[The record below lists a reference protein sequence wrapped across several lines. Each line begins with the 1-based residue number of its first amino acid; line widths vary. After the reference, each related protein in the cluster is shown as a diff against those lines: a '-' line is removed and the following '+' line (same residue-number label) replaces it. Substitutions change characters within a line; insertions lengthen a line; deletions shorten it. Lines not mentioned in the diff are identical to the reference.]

1 MNRVNLKPFTEDCW
15 LAAALQGQ
23 HTLGPGRVGTLPRP
37 ARASLAARLLET
49 VSEAQ
54 LQQAREEAESCGLI
68 LLTPAHPA
76 YPLTLLTSADGPAVL
91 YVEGDLTALAKP
103 QLAIVGPRRMT
114 ALGEGDARRLAGDL
128 ARSGW
133 VITSGLALGI
143 DGVAH
148 RAALAAGG
156 LTLAVLGS
164 GHRRIYP
171 AAHRPLA
178 QAILEQGA
186 VVSEFPPTMS
196 ARPHHFPARNR
207 IVSGLSQGVVV
218 IEAGHRSGAL
228 ITARLAV
235 AQGREVFVVPRHTLD
250 PAGAGG
256 HRLLREGA
264 TLIRDA
270 RDIEESLAPDGQQR
284 SLFPG
289 LGLGLE
295 APAVLACREEST
307 YEASAS
313 IDGEDV
319 GGQKIMRM
327 LQNHSPQALE
337 ALLTALPGLSLQ
349 ELLAQVSALELAG
362 RLWLR
367 GEQVH
372 YLR

>member
-23 HTLGPGRVGTLPRP
+23 YTLAPGHVGTLPRP

-49 VSEAQ
+49 VSEAR
-54 LQQAREEAESCGLI
+54 LRQAREEAEAHGVT

-76 YPLTLLTSADGPAVL
+76 YPLTLLTSADGPPVL
-91 YVEGDLTALAKP
+91 YLEGDLTALAKP
-103 QLAIVGPRRMT
+103 QLAIIGPRRMT

-178 QAILEQGA
+178 QAILERGA

-218 IEAGHRSGAL
+218 IEAGHRSRAL

-235 AQGREVFVVPRHTLD
+235 AQGREVFVVPRHALD

-270 RDIEESLAPDGQQR
+270 RDIEESLTPEGQQP

-289 LGLGLE
+289 LGGGSE
-295 APAVLACREEST
+295 ARRAFVPEETPAS
-307 YEASAS
+307 EANAS
-313 IDGEDV
+313 IVE
-319 GGQKIMRM
+319 GGACEGIIMQM
-327 LQNHSPQALE
+327 LQNHSPQSLE
-337 ALLTALPGLSLQ
+337 TLRTALPALSPP
-349 ELLAQVSALELAG
+349 ELLAQLSALELAG

>member
-15 LAAALQGQ
+15 LAAALLGQ

-148 RAALAAGG
+148 RAALTAGG

-235 AQGREVFVVPRHTLD
+235 AQGREVFVVPRHALD

-264 TLIRDA
+264 TLVRDA
-270 RDIEESLAPDGQQR
+270 RDIEESLAPDGLQR

-295 APAVLACREEST
+295 APAVLACREANN
-307 YEASAS
+307 YEASALM
-313 IDGEDV
+313 DGEDV

>member
-1 MNRVNLKPFTEDCW
+1 
-15 LAAALQGQ
+15 
-23 HTLGPGRVGTLPRP
+23 
-37 ARASLAARLLET
+37 
-49 VSEAQ
+49 
-54 LQQAREEAESCGLI
+54 
-68 LLTPAHPA
+68 
-76 YPLTLLTSADGPAVL
+76 
-91 YVEGDLTALAKP
+91 
-103 QLAIVGPRRMT
+103 MT

-235 AQGREVFVVPRHTLD
+235 AQGREVFVVPRHALD

-270 RDIEESLAPDGQQR
+270 RDIEESLIPEAQQP
-284 SLFPG
+284 SLFPR
-289 LGLGLE
+289 LGPGLE
-295 APAVLACREEST
+295 APDALDDSDKDEATASRISCESV
-307 YEASAS
+307 EH
-313 IDGEDV
+313 
-319 GGQKIMRM
+319 KIMRL
-327 LQNHSPQALE
+327 LQKASPQSLE
-337 ALLTALPGLSLQ
+337 TLLAALPSVSPP
-349 ELLAQVSALELAG
+349 ELLSQLSALELAG
-362 RLWLR
+362 RLWLS
-367 GEQVH
+367 GEQAH

>member
-1 MNRVNLKPFTEDCW
+1 MNRANLKPFTEECW

-23 HTLGPGRVGTLPRP
+23 HTLGPGHVGTLPRP
-37 ARASLAARLLET
+37 ARASLAARLLEG
-49 VSEAQ
+49 VSEAR
-54 LQQAREEAESCGLI
+54 LRQAREEAEAHGVT

-76 YPLTLLTSADGPAVL
+76 YPLTLLSSADGPTVL
-91 YVEGDLTALAKP
+91 YVEGDLSALAKP
-103 QLAIVGPRRMT
+103 QLAIIGPRRMT

-148 RAALAAGG
+148 RAALVAGG

-178 QAILEQGA
+178 QAILERGA

-235 AQGREVFVVPRHTLD
+235 AQGREVFVVPRHALD

-270 RDIEESLAPDGQQR
+270 RDIEESLTPDGLQP
-284 SLFPG
+284 SLFPSVRRG
-289 LGLGLE
+289 PDVPAAPTLRGGREHE
-295 APAVLACREEST
+295 AA
-307 YEASAS
+307 AS
-313 IDGEDV
+313 INGAESS
-319 GGQKIMRM
+319 GHKIIHL
-327 LQNHSPQALE
+327 LQNNSPQSLE
-337 ALLTALPGLSLQ
+337 VLLTALPGLSPP
-349 ELLAQVSALELAG
+349 ELLSELSGLELAG
-362 RLWLR
+362 RLWLS
-367 GEQVH
+367 GDQVH

>member
-49 VSEAQ
+49 VSEAR

-235 AQGREVFVVPRHTLD
+235 AQGREVFVVPRHALD
-250 PAGAGG
+250 PAGVGG

-295 APAVLACREEST
+295 APAVLACGEEST
-307 YEASAS
+307 YEAPAS
-313 IDGEDV
+313 IGGEDA
-319 GGQKIMRM
+319 GPQKIMQM

>member
-1 MNRVNLKPFTEDCW
+1 
-15 LAAALQGQ
+15 
-23 HTLGPGRVGTLPRP
+23 
-37 ARASLAARLLET
+37 
-49 VSEAQ
+49 VSEAR
-54 LQQAREEAESCGLI
+54 LQQAREEAEAHGVT

-76 YPLTLLTSADGPAVL
+76 YPRTLLSSADGPTVL

-103 QLAIVGPRRMT
+103 QLAIIGPRRMT

-235 AQGREVFVVPRHTLD
+235 AQGREVFVVPRHALD

-270 RDIEESLAPDGQQR
+270 RDIEESLIPEAQQP
-284 SLFPG
+284 SLFPR
-289 LGLGLE
+289 LGPGLE
-295 APAVLACREEST
+295 APDALDDSDKDEATASRISCESV
-307 YEASAS
+307 EH
-313 IDGEDV
+313 
-319 GGQKIMRM
+319 KIMRL
-327 LQNHSPQALE
+327 LQKASPQSLE
-337 ALLTALPGLSLQ
+337 TLLAALPSVSPP
-349 ELLAQVSALELAG
+349 ELLSQLSALELAG
-362 RLWLR
+362 RLWLS
-367 GEQVH
+367 GEQAH

>member
-1 MNRVNLKPFTEDCW
+1 MNRANLKPFTEDCW

-23 HTLGPGRVGTLPRP
+23 HTLGPGHVATLPRS

-49 VSEAQ
+49 VPEAR
-54 LQQAREEAESCGLI
+54 LQHAREEAEAHGVT

-76 YPLTLLTSADGPAVL
+76 YPLTLLTSVDGPTVL
-91 YVEGDLTALAKP
+91 YVEGDLAVLTKP
-103 QLAIVGPRRMT
+103 QLAIIGPRRMT

-128 ARSGW
+128 AHRGW

-178 QAILEQGA
+178 QAILERGA

-218 IEAGHRSGAL
+218 IEASHRSGAL

-235 AQGREVFVVPRHTLD
+235 AQGREVFVVPRHALD

-270 RDIEESLAPDGQQR
+270 RDIEESLTPEGQQL
-284 SLFPG
+284 SIFPG
-289 LGLGLE
+289 LGGGLE
-295 APAVLACREEST
+295 TREAFVSKEAPIG
-307 YEASAS
+307 EADAS
-313 IDGEDV
+313 IGGGNAFGE
-319 GGQKIMRM
+319 KIMQA
-327 LQNHSPQALE
+327 LQNHSPQSLDT
-337 ALLTALPGLSLQ
+337 LLTALPALSPP
-349 ELLAQVSALELAG
+349 ELLAQLSALELAG

>member
-235 AQGREVFVVPRHTLD
+235 AQGREVFVVPRHALD

-270 RDIEESLAPDGQQR
+270 RDIEESLAPDGLQR

-295 APAVLACREEST
+295 APAVLACREASN

-327 LQNHSPQALE
+327 LKNHSSQALE

>member
-76 YPLTLLTSADGPAVL
+76 YPPTLLTSADGPAVL

-235 AQGREVFVVPRHTLD
+235 AQGREVFVVPRHALD
-250 PAGAGG
+250 PAGVGG

-295 APAVLACREEST
+295 APAVLACGEESA
-307 YEASAS
+307 YEAPAS
-313 IDGEDV
+313 IDGEDA
-319 GGQKIMRM
+319 GGQKIMQM

>member
-1 MNRVNLKPFTEDCW
+1 MNQANLKPFTEDCW

-23 HTLGPGRVGTLPRP
+23 YTLAPGYVGTLPRP
-37 ARASLAARLLET
+37 ARASLAERLLET
-49 VSEAQ
+49 VSEARRR
-54 LQQAREEAESCGLI
+54 QAREEAEAHGVTLI
-68 LLTPAHPA
+68 TPAHPA
-76 YPLTLLTSADGPAVL
+76 YPLALLTTNDGPTVL
-91 YVEGDLTALAKP
+91 YVEGDLAALAKP
-103 QLAIVGPRRMT
+103 QLAIIGPRRMT
-114 ALGEGDARRLAGDL
+114 ALGEADARRLAGDL

-148 RAALAAGG
+148 RAALATGG

-178 QAILEQGA
+178 QAILERGA

-207 IVSGLSQGVVV
+207 IVSGLSKGVVV
-218 IEAGHRSGAL
+218 VEAGHRSGAL

-235 AQGREVFVVPRHTLD
+235 AQGREVFVVPRHALD

-270 RDIEESLAPDGQQR
+270 RDIEESLAPDSQQP

-295 APAVLACREEST
+295 TQEVFPATQEPLN
-307 YEASAS
+307 EADAS
-313 IDGEDV
+313 LNKLTIHEA
-319 GGQKIMRM
+319 KIMQA
-327 LQNHSPQALE
+327 LQSSSPQSLE
-337 ALLTALPGLSLQ
+337 ALLSASPGVSPA
-349 ELLAQVSALELAG
+349 ELLAALSALELAG
-362 RLWLR
+362 RLLLR
-367 GEQVH
+367 GDQVH

>member
-235 AQGREVFVVPRHTLD
+235 AQGREVFVVPRHALD

-270 RDIEESLAPDGQQR
+270 RDIEESLAPDGLQR

-295 APAVLACREEST
+295 APAVLACREASN

-367 GEQVH
+367 GEQLH

>member
-54 LQQAREEAESCGLI
+54 LQHAREEAESCGLI

-235 AQGREVFVVPRHTLD
+235 AQGREVFVVPRHALD

-307 YEASAS
+307 YEAPAS

-319 GGQKIMRM
+319 GGQKIMQM
-327 LQNHSPQALE
+327 LQNHSPPALE
-337 ALLTALPGLSLQ
+337 ALLRALPGLSLQ

>member
-295 APAVLACREEST
+295 APAVLACREDST
-307 YEASAS
+307 YEALAS
-313 IDGEDV
+313 IEGEDV

-337 ALLTALPGLSLQ
+337 ALLRALPGLSLQ

>member
-1 MNRVNLKPFTEDCW
+1 M
-15 LAAALQGQ
+15 
-23 HTLGPGRVGTLPRP
+23 
-37 ARASLAARLLET
+37 LL
-49 VSEAQ
+49 S
-54 LQQAREEAESCGLI
+54 
-68 LLTPAHPA
+68 
-76 YPLTLLTSADGPAVL
+76 SADGPTVL

-103 QLAIVGPRRMT
+103 QLAIIGPRRMT

-235 AQGREVFVVPRHTLD
+235 AQGREVFVVPRHALD

-264 TLIRDA
+264 TLIRDV
-270 RDIEESLAPDGQQR
+270 RDIEESLIPEGQQP

-289 LGLGLE
+289 FGPDQEVPE
-295 APAVLACREEST
+295 ASKEAHQ
-307 YEASAS
+307 YEAIASATG
-313 IDGEDV
+313 GESV
-319 GGQKIMRM
+319 EHKIMRL
-327 LQNHSPQALE
+327 LQKASPQSLE
-337 ALLTALPGLSLQ
+337 TLLAALPSVSPP
-349 ELLAQVSALELAG
+349 ELLSQLSALELAG
-362 RLWLR
+362 RLWLS
-367 GEQVH
+367 GEQAH

>member
-23 HTLGPGRVGTLPRP
+23 HTLGPGRVGTLPRL

-235 AQGREVFVVPRHTLD
+235 AQGREVFVVPRHALD
-250 PAGAGG
+250 PGGVGG

-295 APAVLACREEST
+295 APAVLACGEESA
-307 YEASAS
+307 YEAPAS
-313 IDGEDV
+313 IDGEDA
-319 GGQKIMRM
+319 GGQKIMQM

>member
-1 MNRVNLKPFTEDCW
+1 MASGC
-15 LAAALQGQ
+15 AARPT
-23 HTLGPGRVGTLPRP
+23 HLGPRP

-186 VVSEFPPTMS
+186 VLSEFPP
-196 ARPHHFPARNR
+196 P
-207 IVSGLSQGVVV
+207 
-218 IEAGHRSGAL
+218 
-228 ITARLAV
+228 
-235 AQGREVFVVPRHTLD
+235 
-250 PAGAGG
+250 
-256 HRLLREGA
+256 
-264 TLIRDA
+264 
-270 RDIEESLAPDGQQR
+270 
-284 SLFPG
+284 
-289 LGLGLE
+289 
-295 APAVLACREEST
+295 
-307 YEASAS
+307 
-313 IDGEDV
+313 
-319 GGQKIMRM
+319 
-327 LQNHSPQALE
+327 
-337 ALLTALPGLSLQ
+337 
-349 ELLAQVSALELAG
+349 
-362 RLWLR
+362 
-367 GEQVH
+367 
-372 YLR
+372 

>member
-186 VVSEFPPTMS
+186 VVSEFPPNMS

-235 AQGREVFVVPRHTLD
+235 AQGREVFVVPRHALD

-270 RDIEESLAPDGQQR
+270 RDIEESLAPDGLQR

-295 APAVLACREEST
+295 APAVLACREASN

>member
-15 LAAALQGQ
+15 LAAALLGQ

-133 VITSGLALGI
+133 VITSGLALGM

-235 AQGREVFVVPRHTLD
+235 AQGREVFVVPRHALD

-264 TLIRDA
+264 TLIRGA
-270 RDIEESLAPDGQQR
+270 RDIEESLAPDGLQR

-295 APAVLACREEST
+295 APAVLACREASN
-307 YEASAS
+307 YEASALL
-313 IDGEDV
+313 DGEDV

>member
-1 MNRVNLKPFTEDCW
+1 MNRANLKPFTEDCW

-23 HTLGPGRVGTLPRP
+23 YTYAPGHVGTLPRP

-49 VSEAQ
+49 VSEAR
-54 LQQAREEAESCGLI
+54 LRQAREEAEAHGVT

-76 YPLTLLTSADGPAVL
+76 YPLTLLSSADGPPVL
-91 YVEGDLTALAKP
+91 YVEGDLAALAKP
-103 QLAIVGPRRMT
+103 QLAIIGPRRMT

-128 ARSGW
+128 ARGGW

-178 QAILEQGA
+178 QAILGQGA
-186 VVSEFPPTMS
+186 GVSEFSPTMS

-235 AQGREVFVVPRHTLD
+235 AQGREVFVVPRHALD

-270 RDIEESLAPDGQQR
+270 RDIEESLTPSGQQPT
-284 SLFPG
+284 LFPR
-289 LGLGLE
+289 LGPELE
-295 APAVLACREEST
+295 APDASEEEDIG
-307 YEASAS
+307 EADAS
-313 IDGEDV
+313 ISGGEGVDL
-319 GGQKIMRM
+319 KIMQ
-327 LQNHSPQALE
+327 LLHKSSPQALE
-337 ALLTALPGLSLQ
+337 ALLVALPGLSPP
-349 ELLAQVSALELAG
+349 ELLAQLSALELAG

>member
-23 HTLGPGRVGTLPRP
+23 YTLAPGHVGTLPRP

-49 VSEAQ
+49 VSEAR
-54 LQQAREEAESCGLI
+54 LQQAREEAEAHGI
-68 LLTPAHPA
+68 TLLTPAHPA
-76 YPLTLLTSADGPAVL
+76 YPVTLLTSADGPPVL
-91 YVEGDLTALAKP
+91 YVEGDVSALAKP
-103 QLAIVGPRRMT
+103 QLAIIGPRRMT

-164 GHRRIYP
+164 GHRRLYP

-178 QAILEQGA
+178 QAILERGA

-235 AQGREVFVVPRHTLD
+235 AQGREVFVVPRHALD

-270 RDIEESLAPDGQQR
+270 QDIEESLTPSGQQPT
-284 SLFPG
+284 LFPG
-289 LGLGLE
+289 LGPELE
-295 APAVLACREEST
+295 APDASEEEHIG
-307 YEASAS
+307 EADAS
-313 IDGEDV
+313 IPGGEAVDL
-319 GGQKIMRM
+319 KIMR
-327 LQNHSPQALE
+327 LLHKSSPQALE
-337 ALLTALPGLSLQ
+337 ALLVALPALSPP
-349 ELLAQVSALELAG
+349 ELLAQLSALELAG

>member
-295 APAVLACREEST
+295 APAVVACREEST
-307 YEASAS
+307 DEAPAS

-337 ALLTALPGLSLQ
+337 ALLRALPGLSLQ

>member
-235 AQGREVFVVPRHTLD
+235 AQGREVFVVPRHALD
-250 PAGAGG
+250 PAGVGG

-295 APAVLACREEST
+295 APAVLACREESN

-337 ALLTALPGLSLQ
+337 ALLRALPGLSLQ

>member
-1 MNRVNLKPFTEDCW
+1 M
-15 LAAALQGQ
+15 
-23 HTLGPGRVGTLPRP
+23 
-37 ARASLAARLLET
+37 
-49 VSEAQ
+49 
-54 LQQAREEAESCGLI
+54 
-68 LLTPAHPA
+68 
-76 YPLTLLTSADGPAVL
+76 L
-91 YVEGDLTALAKP
+91 YVEGDVSALAKP
-103 QLAIVGPRRMT
+103 QLAIIGPRRMT

-178 QAILEQGA
+178 QAILERGA
-186 VVSEFPPTMS
+186 VVSEFPPIMS

-235 AQGREVFVVPRHTLD
+235 AQGREVFVVPRHALD

-270 RDIEESLAPDGQQR
+270 RDIEESLTPSGQQPT
-284 SLFPG
+284 LFPG
-289 LGLGLE
+289 LGPVLE
-295 APAVLACREEST
+295 APDASEE
-307 YEASAS
+307 EAMGEADAS
-313 IDGEDV
+313 ISGGEDV
-319 GGQKIMRM
+319 DFKIMQ
-327 LQNHSPQALE
+327 LLHKSSPQALE
-337 ALLTALPGLSLQ
+337 ALLVALPALSPP
-349 ELLAQVSALELAG
+349 ELLAQLSALELAG

-372 YLR
+372 YMR

>member
-23 HTLGPGRVGTLPRP
+23 YTLAPGHVGTLPRS

-49 VSEAQ
+49 VSEAR
-54 LQQAREEAESCGLI
+54 LRQAREEAEAHGVT

-76 YPLTLLTSADGPAVL
+76 YPLTLLTRANGHPVL
-91 YVEGDLTALAKP
+91 YPEANLTALAKP
-103 QLAIVGPRRMT
+103 QLAIIGPRRMT

-178 QAILEQGA
+178 QAILERGA

-235 AQGREVFVVPRHTLD
+235 AQGREVFVVPRHALD

-270 RDIEESLAPDGQQR
+270 RDIEESLTPEGQQH

-289 LGLGLE
+289 LGGGSE
-295 APAVLACREEST
+295 ARRAFISEETPASDAN
-307 YEASAS
+307 AS
-313 IDGEDV
+313 IVEGSACE
-319 GGQKIMRM
+319 GIIMQM
-327 LQNHSPQALE
+327 LQNHSPQSLE
-337 ALLTALPGLSLQ
+337 TLLTALPALSPP
-349 ELLAQVSALELAG
+349 ELLAQLSALELAG

>member
-1 MNRVNLKPFTEDCW
+1 
-15 LAAALQGQ
+15 
-23 HTLGPGRVGTLPRP
+23 
-37 ARASLAARLLET
+37 
-49 VSEAQ
+49 
-54 LQQAREEAESCGLI
+54 
-68 LLTPAHPA
+68 
-76 YPLTLLTSADGPAVL
+76 
-91 YVEGDLTALAKP
+91 
-103 QLAIVGPRRMT
+103 
-114 ALGEGDARRLAGDL
+114 
-128 ARSGW
+128 

-235 AQGREVFVVPRHTLD
+235 AQGREVFVVPRHALD
-250 PAGAGG
+250 PAGVGG

-295 APAVLACREEST
+295 APAVLACGEEST
-307 YEASAS
+307 YEAPAS
-313 IDGEDV
+313 IGGEDA
-319 GGQKIMRM
+319 GPQKIMQM

>member
-1 MNRVNLKPFTEDCW
+1 
-15 LAAALQGQ
+15 
-23 HTLGPGRVGTLPRP
+23 
-37 ARASLAARLLET
+37 
-49 VSEAQ
+49 
-54 LQQAREEAESCGLI
+54 
-68 LLTPAHPA
+68 
-76 YPLTLLTSADGPAVL
+76 
-91 YVEGDLTALAKP
+91 
-103 QLAIVGPRRMT
+103 
-114 ALGEGDARRLAGDL
+114 
-128 ARSGW
+128 
-133 VITSGLALGI
+133 
-143 DGVAH
+143 
-148 RAALAAGG
+148 
-156 LTLAVLGS
+156 
-164 GHRRIYP
+164 
-171 AAHRPLA
+171 
-178 QAILEQGA
+178 
-186 VVSEFPPTMS
+186 MS

-235 AQGREVFVVPRHTLD
+235 AQGREVFVVPRHALD

-270 RDIEESLAPDGQQR
+270 RDIEESLAPDGLQR

-295 APAVLACREEST
+295 APAVLACREASN

>member
-15 LAAALQGQ
+15 LAAALLGQ

-37 ARASLAARLLET
+37 ALASLAARLLET

-68 LLTPAHPA
+68 LFTPAHPA

-91 YVEGDLTALAKP
+91 YVEGDLTAVAKP

-186 VVSEFPPTMS
+186 VLSEFPP
-196 ARPHHFPARNR
+196 P
-207 IVSGLSQGVVV
+207 
-218 IEAGHRSGAL
+218 
-228 ITARLAV
+228 
-235 AQGREVFVVPRHTLD
+235 
-250 PAGAGG
+250 
-256 HRLLREGA
+256 
-264 TLIRDA
+264 
-270 RDIEESLAPDGQQR
+270 
-284 SLFPG
+284 
-289 LGLGLE
+289 
-295 APAVLACREEST
+295 
-307 YEASAS
+307 
-313 IDGEDV
+313 
-319 GGQKIMRM
+319 
-327 LQNHSPQALE
+327 
-337 ALLTALPGLSLQ
+337 
-349 ELLAQVSALELAG
+349 
-362 RLWLR
+362 
-367 GEQVH
+367 
-372 YLR
+372 

>member
-1 MNRVNLKPFTEDCW
+1 MNRANLKPFTEDCW

-23 HTLGPGRVGTLPRP
+23 HTLTPAYVGTLPRP
-37 ARASLAARLLET
+37 ARASLAEQLLET
-49 VSEAQ
+49 VSEARRR
-54 LQQAREEAESCGLI
+54 QAREEAEAHGVS

-76 YPLTLLTSADGPAVL
+76 YPLTLLTCADGPPAL
-91 YVEGDLTALAKP
+91 YVEGELTALARP
-103 QLAIVGPRRMT
+103 QLAIIGPRRMT

-178 QAILEQGA
+178 QAILERGA

-207 IVSGLSQGVVV
+207 IVSGLCQGVVV

-235 AQGREVFVVPRHTLD
+235 AQGREVFVVPRHALD

-270 RDIEESLAPDGQQR
+270 RDIEESLVPEVRQP
-284 SLFPG
+284 SLFPISGQAALGPDG
-289 LGLGLE
+289 LY
-295 APAVLACREEST
+295 REEDRNSVA
-307 YEASAS
+307 YASDNAPGS
-313 IDGEDV
+313 LEG
-319 GGQKIMRM
+319 KIMQM
-327 LQNHSPQALE
+327 LQKSSPQSIETLLAAFPALSPP
-337 ALLTALPGLSLQ
+337 A
-349 ELLAQVSALELAG
+349 LLAQLSALELAS
-362 RLWLR
+362 RLWLS

>member
-54 LQQAREEAESCGLI
+54 LQHAREEAESCGLI

-218 IEAGHRSGAL
+218 VEAGHRSGAL

-235 AQGREVFVVPRHTLD
+235 AQGREVFVVPRHALD

-270 RDIEESLAPDGQQR
+270 RDIEESLAPEGQQR

-307 YEASAS
+307 YEAPAL

-337 ALLTALPGLSLQ
+337 ALLRALPGLSLQ

>member
-1 MNRVNLKPFTEDCW
+1 MNRANLKPFTEDCW

-23 HTLGPGRVGTLPRP
+23 YTLAPGHVGTLPRP

-49 VSEAQ
+49 VSEAR
-54 LQQAREEAESCGLI
+54 LRQAREEAEAHGVT

-76 YPLTLLTSADGPAVL
+76 YPGTLLTSADGPPVL
-91 YVEGDLTALAKP
+91 YLEGDLTALAKP
-103 QLAIVGPRRMT
+103 QLAIIGPRRMT

-178 QAILEQGA
+178 QAILERGA

-235 AQGREVFVVPRHTLD
+235 AQGREVFVVPRHALD

-270 RDIEESLAPDGQQR
+270 RDIEESLTPEGQQP

-289 LGLGLE
+289 LGGGMEARGALVSEE
-295 APAVLACREEST
+295 APIRE
-307 YEASAS
+307 ANAS
-313 IDGEDV
+313 ITRGDACEEI
-319 GGQKIMRM
+319 IMRT
-327 LQNHSPQALE
+327 LQNHSPQSLE
-337 ALLTALPGLSLQ
+337 TLLTALPALSPPQ
-349 ELLAQVSALELAG
+349 VLAQLSALELAG

-372 YLR
+372 FLR